1 MKKDNIQP
9 IVKKESVKGKE
20 AKEKSKAIGRS
31 GINIRLASMLT
42 GLNIELVENDQV
54 TNEDGE
60 IEEAKDG
67 VDALE
72 ALFN

>member
-1 MKKDNIQP
+1 
-9 IVKKESVKGKE
+9 
-20 AKEKSKAIGRS
+20 
-31 GINIRLASMLT
+31 MLT
-42 GLNIELVENDQV
+42 GLNIELVENDTV

>member
-1 MKKDNIQP
+1 
-9 IVKKESVKGKE
+9 
-20 AKEKSKAIGRS
+20 
-31 GINIRLASMLT
+31 MLT
-42 GLNIELVENDQV
+42 GLNIELVETGES
-54 TNEDGE
+54 TNEETGE